1 MKKAIMSTVLG
12 FGADVCGF
20 AAAKDLADAP
30 EGFRP
35 TNIFAKCK
43 SVIVFGIALPRGLAE
58 VELKLI
64 YGHFNY
70 KTCNEV
76 DKIAFHT
83 AKHIEE
89 HYGGF
94 AVPLPSD
101 GPYDYWDA
109 EKMHGRGLISMKHAA
124 AAAGLGKLG
133 KNTLLLNSKY
143 GNMLILG
150 ALLTDLD
157 LASDPPA
164 NSICIEDCNLC
175 ISNCPVG
182 ALDSSPVNQKS
193 CRTNTYC
200 TNARGFDT
208 VNCNKC
214 RTICP
219 MKYGTNGA
227 K

>member
-1 MKKAIMSTVLG
+1 MKNAIRSMILG

-20 AAAKDLADAP
+20 AAAQDLADAP

-35 TNIFAKCK
+35 TDIFAKCK

-58 VELKLI
+58 VEMKLI

-70 KTCNEV
+70 KTCPEI
-76 DKIAFHT
+76 DMIAFHT
-83 AKHIEE
+83 AKNIEAS
-89 HYGGF
+89 YGGC

-109 EKMHGRGLISMKHAA
+109 DKMEGRGLISMKHAA
-124 AAAGLGKLG
+124 VAAGLGTFG
-133 KNTLLLNSKY
+133 KNTLLLNSQY

-150 ALLTDLD
+150 AVLSELD
-157 LASDPPA
+157 LISDPPA
-164 NSICIEDCNLC
+164 NNICMEDCNLC
-175 ISNCPVG
+175 ISSCPVG
-182 ALDSSPVNQKS
+182 ALDSSPVNQKA
-193 CRTNTYC
+193 CRINTYG

-208 VNCNKC
+208 VNCNHC
-214 RTICP
+214 RIICP
-219 MKYGTNGA
+219 MKYGINKA

>member
-1 MKKAIMSTVLG
+1 MKNALTTTILG
-12 FGADVCGF
+12 FGADICGF
-20 AAAKDLADAP
+20 AAAKDLTAAP
-30 EGFRP
+30 AGFRP
-35 TNIFAKCK
+35 TDIFTECQ

-58 VELKLI
+58 VERLI

-70 KTCNEV
+70 KICYEV
-76 DKIAFHT
+76 DMIAFNT

-89 HYGGF
+89 NYDGY

-109 EKMHGRGLISMKHAA
+109 EKMEGRGLISMKHAA
-124 AAAGLGKLG
+124 VAAGLGTLG

-150 ALLTDLD
+150 AVLTDLALSSD
-157 LASDPPA
+157 LLAD
-164 NSICIEDCNLC
+164 SICIEDCDLC

-182 ALDSSPVNQKS
+182 ALDGSPVNQQA
-193 CRTNTYC
+193 CRLNTYG

-214 RTICP
+214 RMICP
-219 MKYGTNGA
+219 MKFGANGA